1 MYKKVRH
8 LKKQLNC
15 GDFFA
20 LVSMKIEHCT
30 QPIERR
36 GRQENGV
43 EKRGC
48 LPCAAFSGLVKIV
61 KLWKAMQ
68 MKIHKAI
75 ILGLVPNSELANKI

>member
-8 LKKQLNC
+8 LKKQLSP
-15 GDFFA
+15 GEFFYFI
-20 LVSMKIEHCT
+20 LKYENRTT

-48 LPCAAFSGLVKIV
+48 LPCAAFSGLVKIL
-61 KLWKAMQ
+61 KLWNA
-68 MKIHKAI
+68 MKI
-75 ILGLVPNSELANKI
+75 KIHCLNVAL

>member
-48 LPCAAFSGLVKIV
+48 LPSAACILQYVEEKRDFTQPQLIKILFEV
-61 KLWKAMQ
+61 TF
-68 MKIHKAI
+68 
-75 ILGLVPNSELANKI
+75 LAQSSR